1 MKARESSRHSFN
13 NCLFYRRFLQLH
25 CVLPTPAPYPFNS
38 LMPCPCQ
45 GHAMLFKAHQKNHFT
60 IFRIMNELCLRPGS
74 LASWHLPVYT
84 CLWIWHERALKMNS
98 NYMHVC
104 CWYLHLYYTAH
115 LYVWDFN
122 CLLKIAANIN
132 VTTIWSVNSTTRS
145 VKQDGSFLRL
155 SQPSEL
161 NWHYDKHI
169 IQSSQTKNNTW
180 PHVLHA
186 SRHDQHLTFQQDK
199 KLHINMIR
207 WVWEQRESTS

>member
-74 LASWHLPVYT
+74 LASWHFACVYM
-84 CLWIWHERALKMNS
+84 LVNLAWEGLKMNS

-132 VTTIWSVNSTTRS
+132 VTTNLECEFHHTV
-145 VKQDGSFLRL
+145 
-155 SQPSEL
+155 
-161 NWHYDKHI
+161 
-169 IQSSQTKNNTW
+169 SQTGWFISETFTAKWTQLTLWQTHNT
-180 PHVLHA
+180 VQ
-186 SRHDQHLTFQQDK
+186 SNK
-199 KLHINMIR
+199 
-207 WVWEQRESTS
+207 E